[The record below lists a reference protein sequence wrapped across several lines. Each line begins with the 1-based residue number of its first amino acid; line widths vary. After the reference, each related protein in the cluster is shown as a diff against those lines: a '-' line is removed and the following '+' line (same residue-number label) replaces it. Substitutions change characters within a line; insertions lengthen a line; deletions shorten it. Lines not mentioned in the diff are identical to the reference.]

1 METAPPAELRDLRAF
16 ACRLNPARA
25 LRSLDE
31 AAEFLADRG
40 MLTRTTDC
48 ALPSLFEA
56 CHQPPYRAGRGGFAD
71 WPETAY
77 PWFWELAQ
85 RDGVYELAIHR
96 GKKLLVTEAI
106 ARLADPLCRAELA
119 RAEAGTG
126 DSARLVHHLA
136 AAGPSAVGDLKVELE
151 WDAARLRRARAPL
164 ERTGAVVSH
173 GVTLPGAES
182 GHVHSSVLA
191 RWDQVIPNA
200 SGQGSLGDV
209 VVAAVR
215 AAVLA
220 PETEVAAW
228 FSWTGKPD
236 AALVEALVASGRLA
250 RPARGWLAVPRGE

>member
-1 METAPPAELRDLRAF
+1 MDTAPPAELDALRAL
-16 ACRLNPARA
+16 ACRLDPARA
-25 LRSLDE
+25 LRSVAE

-40 MLTRTTDC
+40 MLTRTPDC

-85 RDGVYELAIHR
+85 HDGVYELAIHG
-96 GKKLLVTEAI
+96 GKKLLVTEAV

-119 RAEAGTG
+119 RAEAGDG
-126 DSARLVHHLA
+126 DPARLVRHLA
-136 AAGPSAVGDLKVELE
+136 SAGPSAVADLKVELE
-151 WDAARLRRARAPL
+151 WDAARLRRARRPL

-191 RWDQVIPNA
+191 RWDQVGPQP
-200 SGQGSLGDV
+200 SSGSLGDL
-209 VVAAVR
+209 VVAAVH

-220 PETEVAAW
+220 PEAEVASW
-228 FSWTGKPD
+228 FSFSERAD
-236 AALVEALVASGRLA
+236 AALVDALVAAGRLV
-250 RPARGWLAVPRGE
+250 RPAPDWLTVP

>member
-1 METAPPAELRDLRAF
+1 METAPPAELDALRTF
-16 ACRLNPARA
+16 ACRLDPARA
-25 LRSLDE
+25 LESVDA

-40 MLTRTTDC
+40 MLTRTADC

-85 RDGVYELAIHR
+85 RDDVYELAIHG
-96 GKKLLVTEAI
+96 GKKLLVTESV

-119 RAEAGTG
+119 RAEAGT
-126 DSARLVHHLA
+126 DDPARLVRHLA
-136 AAGPSAVGDLKVELE
+136 AAGPSAVADLKVELE
-151 WDAARLRRARAPL
+151 WDAARLRRARRPL
-164 ERTGAVVSH
+164 ERAGAVVSH

-191 RWDQVIPNA
+191 RWDQVMPEPFPD
-200 SGQGSLGDV
+200 GSLGELIAV
-209 VVAAVR
+209 AVR

-220 PETEVAAW
+220 PEAEVGSW
-228 FSWTGKPD
+228 FSFAERAD
-236 AALVEALVASGRLA
+236 AALVDGLVAAGRLA
-250 RPARGWLAVPRGE
+250 RPAPGWLALP

>member
-1 METAPPAELRDLRAF
+1 METAPPAELRALRAF
-16 ACRLNPARA
+16 ACRLDPARA

-31 AAEFLADRG
+31 AAEFLDDRG
-40 MLTRTTDC
+40 MLTRTADC

-96 GKKLLVTEAI
+96 GKKLLVTETV
-106 ARLADPLCRAELA
+106 ARRADPLCRRELA
-119 RAEAGTG
+119 RADAGTG
-126 DSARLVHHLA
+126 DPAKLVHHLA
-136 AAGPSAVGDLKVELE
+136 AAGPSAVADLKVELE
-151 WDAARLRRARAPL
+151 WDAARLRRARGPL

-173 GVTLPGAES
+173 GVVLPGAGS

-200 SGQGSLGDV
+200 SGEGSLGDV
-209 VVAAVR
+209 LVAAVR
-215 AAVLA
+215 AAVLTREA
-220 PETEVAAW
+220 EVASW
-228 FSWTGKPD
+228 FSWTEKPD
-236 AALVEALVASGRLA
+236 AALVAGLVAAGRLA
-250 RPARGWLAVPRGE
+250 RPAPGWLTIPAE

>member
-1 METAPPAELRDLRAF
+1 METAPLAELHALRAF
-16 ACRLNPARA
+16 ACRLDPARA
-25 LRSLDE
+25 LRSVDE
-31 AAEFLADRG
+31 AADFLADRG

-56 CHQPPYRAGRGGFAD
+56 CHQPPYRAGRGGFAE

-85 RDGVYELAIHR
+85 RDGVHELAIHG
-96 GKKLLVTEAI
+96 GKKLLVTEAV

-119 RAEAGTG
+119 QADAGTG
-126 DSARLVHHLA
+126 EPARLARHLA
-136 AAGPSAVGDLKVELE
+136 SAGPSAVADLKVELE
-151 WDAARLRRARAPL
+151 WDAGRLRRARRPL

-173 GVTLPGAES
+173 GVTLPGVES

-191 RWDQVIPNA
+191 RWDQDMPHPSSA
-200 SGQGSLGDV
+200 GSLGDL

-220 PETEVAAW
+220 PQAEVGSW
-228 FSWTGKPD
+228 FSFTQRAD
-236 AALVEALVASGRLA
+236 AALVDGLVAAGRLV
-250 RPARGWLAVPRGE
+250 RPAPGWIALP